1 MIGIVG
7 ERLRGRHDAGFVLDG
22 FPRTV
27 AQATALDG
35 IMAAA
40 GRWWCRHRRAG
51 GRAAAAAGGAADLR
65 RLRRQRADRV
75 DLGVRQLRR
84 RAGHRTDDGDGDR
97 GERLKVYHRR
107 RRPIVEFYSGRPTF
121 RTIDGNQPPDVVTA
135 AMDAAIARRRSRRR
149 ARRPAVIVCKS
160 PAELE
165 KMRAA
170 NQLVARILEEL
181 AAMVAPGVTTADLDA
196 AAESRVRAAGAEPAF
211 KGYRGYPAT
220 LCASVNEQVV
230 HGIPSATPLSAGD
243 IVSLDMGVKLNGYYG
258 DSAVTVPVGT
268 VDEERAHL
276 LRVTREALDKGI
288 AQVKVGGRISDIGH
302 AIQAHVEAHG
312 FSVVREFVGH
322 GIGASLHEEP
332 QIANYGEPGRGP
344 RLAEGMTLAIEP
356 MVNMGKAAVRVLAD
370 GLDGGDEGRQPVG
383 ALRAHGGRHE
393 GRPAGA

>member
-1 MIGIVG
+1 
-7 ERLRGRHDAGFVLDG
+7 
-22 FPRTV
+22 
-27 AQATALDG
+27 
-35 IMAAA
+35 
-40 GRWWCRHRRAG
+40 
-51 GRAAAAAGGAADLR
+51 
-65 RLRRQRADRV
+65 
-75 DLGVRQLRR
+75 
-84 RAGHRTDDGDGDR
+84 
-97 GERLKVYHRR
+97 
-107 RRPIVEFYSGRPTF
+107 
-121 RTIDGNQPPDVVTA
+121 
-135 AMDAAIARRRSRRR
+135 
-149 ARRPAVIVCKS
+149 VIVCKS

-181 AAMVAPGVTTADLDA
+181 AAMVAPGVSTADLDA
-196 AAESRVRAAGAEPAF
+196 AAESKVRASGAEPAF

-230 HGIPSATPLSAGD
+230 HGIPSSKPLAAGD

-258 DSAVTVPVGT
+258 DSAITVPVGA
-268 VDEERAHL
+268 VADEVKDL
-276 LRVTREALDKGI
+276 LRVTQEALDRGI

-356 MVNMGKAAVRVLAD
+356 MVNMGKPAVKVLAD
-370 GLDGGDEGRQPVG
+370 GWTAVTKDGRLSAHFEHTVAVTKNGPLV
-383 ALRAHGGRHE
+383 LTKRAV
-393 GRPAGA
+393 PAPAR